1 MTCMCVSP
9 CHGHETSRGD
19 GLSKQLRITIN
30 TFARIA
36 PVGNHQPAASVG
48 ATACTLQELWVYNEV
63 WGTRL
68 DIQVAPPER
77 GRPLPRSSAADM
89 PQARIEAMLSALEW
103 AFDIFHRHF
112 RQKRCTSA
120 RITIATNLE
129 AEGAVEAM
137 RTSAFDTL
145 HRDLAIPI
153 RNLLYYFVDAGAER
167 SRAIVPTHKTF
178 FPAIHNS
185 EDHRDDRL
193 DACTREVGPPLGL
206 PLLFCCPLVS
216 Q

>member
-120 RITIATNLE
+120 RITIATDLE
-129 AEGAVEAM
+129 AEEAVEAM

-153 RNLLYYFVDAGAER
+153 RNLLYYFVDAGAEIGF
-167 SRAIVPTHKTF
+167 SFVKSPDLKAESVLS
-178 FPAIHNS
+178 S
-185 EDHRDDRL
+185 ELAKQGYGAD
-193 DACTREVGPPLGL
+193 T
-206 PLLFCCPLVS
+206 
-216 Q
+216 